1 MNYTL
6 LLFVNTGI
14 CNGEWVLMCFLLWYQ
29 LHILF
34 FLKMYPLTETLSN
47 YFIIIIVT
55 IIYLLFIFVYLFYFT
70 DYFCNVFSVVCLLT
84 ERKR

>member
-1 MNYTL
+1 MGTYVFFAMVPTAYT
-6 LLFVNTGI
+6 F
-14 CNGEWVLMCFLLWYQ
+14 
-29 LHILF
+29 F
-34 FLKMYPLTETLSN
+34 FLKMYPLIETLSN